1 MNRDPIVA
9 GQFYP
14 GTEKELRE
22 KVDMYMDGS
31 PGPEKTLLAMC
42 PHAGYMFSGPVAG
55 KTLSRARLAKNIILL
70 GPNHTRAGADLAVWP
85 EGDWNIPGKKISVNR
100 DLAEKI
106 ISLPGFEAD
115 YTAHQ
120 REHSLEV
127 ILPFLSAIDPEIKI
141 VPISVSGSDPELIL
155 RAGQNLAETIT
166 ESHSDVSLVVSSDMS
181 HYIPDDK
188 ARHLD
193 NMALEQILALSS
205 RGLLRTV
212 MENRITMCGV
222 LPMSLGL
229 ECVSKLGA
237 QNAEVVGYS
246 TSGDVLGD
254 RSQVVGYA
262 GVLIS

>member
-14 GTEKELRE
+14 GTKRELRE

-42 PHAGYMFSGPVAG
+42 PHAGYMFSGAVAG

-70 GPNHTRAGADLAVWP
+70 GPNHTGAGADLAVWP
-85 EGDWNIPGKKISVNR
+85 EGDWNLPGEKISVNR

-127 ILPFLSAIDPEIKI
+127 VLPFLVAINPEIKI
-141 VPISVSGSDPELIL
+141 VPISVSSPDPELIL
-155 RAGQNLAETIT
+155 RAGRNLAEAIT
-166 ESHSDVSLVVSSDMS
+166 ESKADVSLVVSSDMS

-193 NMALEQILALSS
+193 NMALEQIQALSS

-229 ECVSKLGA
+229 ECVSGLGGHK
-237 QNAEVVGYS
+237 AEVVAYS
-246 TSGDVLGD
+246 TSGEVIGD